1 MTPMASRRRSTI
13 DRLIR
18 MLVYTILV
26 LLVVMTGLLALRG
39 VVRALPGRYAYY
51 LPEPLQ
57 DLRHVQ
63 HDGMLPT
70 PEGGVGATPMVPL
83 LMTPSP
89 TVPPTTTLAPEPNAQ
104 GTVTVTPIP
113 PTSTPRSENAATPV
127 PTTPAPTTTPSQT
140 SSVLTTQPV
149 TCQLDGIRAER
160 QGWNNCGPTT
170 LAMALSYWGR
180 GETQTEIAP
189 VLKPDP
195 EDKNVGPYEMADYAR
210 ALGFAATVRVGG
222 TVDLLRRLLAN
233 DFPVVVE
240 TWYIDDEGEQMGH
253 YRLVTGYDDA
263 AQQFTT
269 VDSLHVEAVV
279 LSYQEMDELWRAF
292 NRLYLVVSTPERQA
306 EVAQILGPYMD
317 TEYAHQEALNT
328 ARLEATG
335 PPESC
340 VAYVRC
346 EDARMFAWFNVGSSL
361 VALGEDEAAASAFDH
376 ARALGVPFRMI
387 WYQFG
392 PYEAYYAVGRYE
404 DVIALA
410 DETLRIAGNLEE
422 SYYWRGRA
430 RQALGDIDGARADFQ
445 AALRYHEGWTPALD
459 ALNALP

>member
-1 MTPMASRRRSTI
+1 MTPMATRRRSAI

-18 MLVYTILV
+18 ILMLMILV
-26 LLVVMTGLLALRG
+26 LLVVITGLLALRG

-57 DLRHVQ
+57 ELRHVQ
-63 HDGMLPT
+63 HGGMLPT
-70 PEGGVGATPMVPL
+70 PEGDLGATPMVPL
-83 LMTPSP
+83 VMTPSP
-89 TVPPTTTLAPEPNAQ
+89 TAPPPTP
-104 GTVTVTPIP
+104 TVTPP
-113 PTSTPRSENAATPV
+113 PTSTPQSQNAATP
-127 PTTPAPTTTPSQT
+127 ATTTPTPTATDSPT
-140 SSVLTTQPV
+140 STPLPEQPV
-149 TCQLDGIRAER
+149 VCQLDGIRAER
-160 QGWNNCGPTT
+160 QGWNNCGPAT
-170 LAMALSYWGR
+170 LAMALSYWER
-180 GETQTEIAP
+180 DETQTEIAP

-222 TVDLLRRLLAN
+222 TVDLLRRLVAN
-233 DFPVVVE
+233 EIPAVVE

-263 AQQFTT
+263 ARQFTT
-269 VDSLHVEAVV
+269 VDSLHVEEVV
-279 LSYQEMDELWRAF
+279 LSYQELDELWRAF
-292 NRLYLVVSTPERQA
+292 NRLYLVIVPPARQA
-306 EVAQILGPYMD
+306 EVGEILGPYMD
-317 TEYAHQEALNT
+317 TDFAVQQALET
-328 ARLEATG
+328 ARVEATG
-335 PPESC
+335 PPEAC

-361 VALGEDEAAASAFDH
+361 VALGEVEAAAQAFDQ

-410 DETLRIAGNLEE
+410 DETLRIADNLEE
-422 SYYWRGRA
+422 SYYWRGKA
-430 RQALGDIDGARADFQ
+430 RRGLGDIAGARADFQ
-445 AALRYHEGWTPALD
+445 AALRYHEGWAPALEALD
-459 ALNALP
+459 ALPSD